1 MDKIKKLES
10 TIAVKDDI
18 IVQMHSQNHLF
29 EVSQNSLVTK
39 TERLQCELEEA
50 LAKIKVLQSRCAE
63 NEDAL
68 RQKEAAQHELIQK
81 LAQMARAQLSSC
93 DAPSSPRLNA
103 FDDFNSDLKLQ
114 VEAGRTLIDAI
125 RQQLGD
131 ERERVAVLQK
141 QLAREKE
148 QVRVLGALLCLRMV
162 VSSFC
167 FSERRASAAAHFVRG
182 NTELTGAQAALG
194 L

>member
-1 MDKIKKLES
+1 M
-10 TIAVKDDI
+10 
-18 IVQMHSQNHLF
+18 
-29 EVSQNSLVTK
+29 
-39 TERLQCELEEA
+39 
-50 LAKIKVLQSRCAE
+50 LQSRCAE

-81 LAQMARAQLSSC
+81 LAQMARAQMSSC
-93 DAPSSPRLNA
+93 DAPSLPRLNA

-125 RQQLGD
+125 RQQLED

-148 QVRVLGALLCLRMV
+148 QVRLLGALLCLRMV

-167 FSERRASAAAHFVRG
+167 FSEGRASAAAHFVRG
-182 NTELTGAQAALG
+182 NTELTGAQAASDTVRGRSKAPVFFDFAVAFCCRRSAAQVRQAHQQFSFSHQQVHPTAKNVVLRC
-194 L
+194 